1 MENYP
6 KPVTKET
13 HKKISDYLD
22 NSIYQ
27 IKVPE
32 NKEGLGFFCSLKC
45 HDKTVYVLITNYQTV
60 NEDYLKNHDY
70 IDVIINEKSI
80 RVDFN
85 LIYYLDKQLD
95 LSVIEIKENKELKI
109 IFEKTISE

>member
-6 KPVTKET
+6 KPVTRET

-27 IKVPE
+27 IKVSE
-32 NKEGLGFFCSLKC
+32 DKEGLGFFCSVKC
-45 HDKTVYVLITNYQTV
+45 HDKTVFVLITNYQTV
-60 NEDYLKNHDY
+60 NENYLKNHDY